1 MEAKWKLSF
10 LVFFFGFSRLRFFS
24 WFLPFFVRLSA
35 PELRR
40 VLIVFFPGRC
50 CQGKVKGTA
59 TFIIGEDIGPLFP
72 RAAGALARGQANFG
86 AARVPILNWLTSTE
100 EVFCSKC

>member
-1 MEAKWKLSF
+1 MEAKFFS
-10 LVFFFGFSRLRFFS
+10 VFFWFFTFKVFS
-24 WFLPFFVRLSA
+24 WFLPFFVRLGA

-72 RAAGALARGQANFG
+72 RAAGALARGQANCG

>member
-1 MEAKWKLSF
+1 MEAK
-10 LVFFFGFSRLRFFS
+10 FFSVLFWFFTFKVFS
-24 WFLPFFVRLSA
+24 WFLPFFVRLGA

-100 EVFCSKC
+100 EVFSSKW

>member
-1 MEAKWKLSF
+1 MEAKFFSVFFWFFTFKVFF
-10 LVFFFGFSRLRFFS
+10 LVFAIFCSIGCARTQEGAHSF
-24 WFLPFFVRLSA
+24 
-35 PELRR
+35 
-40 VLIVFFPGRC
+40 FFPGRC

>member
-1 MEAKWKLSF
+1 MEAK
-10 LVFFFGFSRLRFFS
+10 FFRFFLFFKFKVFS
-24 WFLPFFVRLSA
+24 CFLHFFCSIECARTQ
-35 PELRR
+35 E
-40 VLIVFFPGRC
+40 VLIFFPGRC

>member
-1 MEAKWKLSF
+1 M
-10 LVFFFGFSRLRFFS
+10 VFAIFCSIGCARTQEGAHS
-24 WFLPFFVRLSA
+24 
-35 PELRR
+35 
-40 VLIVFFPGRC
+40 FFPGRC